1 LKPEIMIV
9 RVRLGRGAV
18 RSGRAGKNSRI
29 ARVTAYLLTLTS
41 ISCAAFGI
49 WRLGDDLGWTGK
61 FVFTSGTVSHWQV
74 WVGSAM
80 LAQYIAWRLTLHARK
95 ADMPAEDGEPEHP
108 HVSVP
113 SKV

>member
-1 LKPEIMIV
+1 MIV

-29 ARVTAYLLTLTS
+29 ARVTAYVLTLAS

-49 WRLGDDLGWTGK
+49 WRLGDDLGWTGD
-61 FVFTSGTVSHWQV
+61 FVFTAGALSHWQV
-74 WVGSAM
+74 WVGAAM
-80 LAQYIAWRLTLHARK
+80 LAQYAAWRLTVHARK
-95 ADMPAEDGEPEHP
+95 AVPQQQEQEQEPEHP
-108 HVSVP
+108 HVSVA